1 VQDAT
6 LLDEYSPPSPSTSIR
21 PSGKQRRT
29 MSASARVLPGYVQ
42 HLGIVVRLALSRF
55 GSEATNEEMF
65 TWIKHQFGRKYD
77 IRQFEA
83 SLARVRSQRDARQ
96 SAA

>member
-1 VQDAT
+1 M
-6 LLDEYSPPSPSTSIR
+6 LLVDGQLIDVDV
-21 PSGKQRRT
+21 KF
-29 MSASARVLPGYVQ
+29 
-42 HLGIVVRLALSRF
+42 ALQRF

-77 IRQFEA
+77 MRQFEA